1 MCCHGNDQKPGSPS
15 GPNSGPNGSSGTACA
30 DGGSPRC
37 PLDCP
42 TKVEFKESNTVYGWD
57 DYTDPAV
64 PWESVEIGKT
74 TTAKAEITPAGK
86 FAKVQFTSSRPS
98 NVTVLPATA
107 GSDSQVLTY
116 TGVANGESEIKA
128 NCGSSKLGQMR
139 VKTYTRKVK
148 TVAVRLVN
156 EKNYNSTDIPDA
168 DIKARLKKVYDQA
181 VVEFTLTRLPAK
193 TVEFDKNK
201 DGKIDVDSWMSD
213 EMKAVRDACKDDSY
227 DFNIFLVDKP
237 SDGSF
242 GFMDLNQRYGFV
254 HADSTSTA
262 LKSLSHEL
270 GHGQGLTHRQGDTD
284 NLMKQGEG
292 DNMWRLRKDQWDV
305 INP

>member
-1 MCCHGNDQKPGSPS
+1 VSQEKKPTPPSAAGGGTPACSPTV
-15 GPNSGPNGSSGTACA
+15 P
-30 DGGSPRC
+30 C

-42 TKVEFKESNTVYGWD
+42 TKVEFKESNPVYGWD
-57 DYTDPAV
+57 DHTDAAV
-64 PWESVEIGKT
+64 PWESVEKGKT

-86 FAKVQFTSSRPS
+86 FAHVQFTSSDS
-98 NVTVLPATA
+98 SKVTVSPATA
-107 GSDSQVLTY
+107 GSDSQVVTY

-128 NCGSSKLGQMR
+128 SCGGSELGKMK

-156 EKNYNSTDIPDA
+156 EKNYNSTNISDA
-168 DIKARLKKVYDQA
+168 DITARLKKVYDQA

-254 HADSTSTA
+254 HADSTSTP

-270 GHGQGLTHRQGDTD
+270 GHGQGLAHRQDDTD

-292 DNMWRLRKDQWDV
+292 DNMWRLRKDQWDT